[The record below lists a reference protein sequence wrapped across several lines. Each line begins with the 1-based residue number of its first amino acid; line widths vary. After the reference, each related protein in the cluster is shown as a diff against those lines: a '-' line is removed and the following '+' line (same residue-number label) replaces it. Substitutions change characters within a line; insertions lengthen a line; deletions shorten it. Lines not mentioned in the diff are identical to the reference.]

1 MSKLNEIFILFF
13 NLRQK
18 YSENDE
24 AIIKYFNDII
34 NVIVYNLS
42 WAKIDIVVSVLVCDT
57 QISFIYENIKKS
69 SIQFDCLN
77 RMKIHLL
84 HLKFKFVLLSGQL
97 LSITTYYSL
106 YSCYSQL
113 LQTIIKKITHEKVDY
128 I

>member
-18 YSENDE
+18 YSANDE
-24 AIIKYFNDII
+24 AIIKYFNNII
-34 NVIVYNLS
+34 NVIVYHFS

-77 RMKIHLL
+77 SLRLRPFTFKVKIC
-84 HLKFKFVLLSGQL
+84 
-97 LSITTYYSL
+97 IIIRTTIVNYY
-106 YSCYSQL
+106 
-113 LQTIIKKITHEKVDY
+113 II
-128 I
+128 